1 MTKST
6 IIITTHRCG
15 CPGTRLNMYLRAFSP
30 VNDIRWS
37 LLIYKLQRLKF
48 CRLHFFN
55 LLIIQACTVESI
67 PISLDWIGWVK
78 LDKHR
83 LGVWEMWWHDNNLR
97 LRWNRWR
104 TRKRT
109 WTRKRQQKFS
119 SQSLFLPAGSR
130 LSSLLTRWDLALI
143 LKGCAVWIKNTY
155 ESHHSGQ
162 IKRE

>member
-1 MTKST
+1 MVAQGLGWACIWGPSPWWT
-6 IIITTHRCG
+6 IPGDPCG
-15 CPGTRLNMYLRAFSP
+15 FISCKG
-30 VNDIRWS
+30 WS
-37 LLIYKLQRLKF
+37 FVDCI
-48 CRLHFFN
+48 FFN